1 MEIKVMWDTDTTVTE
16 IFFSYFKYVKTCNVY
31 YNYVFQR
38 LYYTGQGEWLITYIF
53 NNIISFLWITLI
65 NTLLWHPQF

>member
-38 LYYTGQGEWLITYIF
+38 LYYTGQGE
-53 NNIISFLWITLI
+53 
-65 NTLLWHPQF
+65 

>member
-1 MEIKVMWDTDTTVTE
+1 MEMKVMWDTDTHYCGGN
-16 IFFSYFKYVKTCNVY
+16 IFSYFKYVKTCNVY

-53 NNIISFLWITLI
+53 NHINISYEL
-65 NTLLWHPQF
+65 H